1 MAPTPRKQELF
12 DLLSASGALRFG
24 EFTLKSGARSP
35 FFCNL
40 GDLDSGMRLKAV
52 GRLFADAIAAAVPGT
67 TMLFGPA
74 YKGIALATAAAAAAA
89 DAGRDWAV
97 AFDRK
102 EAKDHGEGGR
112 YIGRAPRAGDVVV
125 LVDDVMSDGGTK
137 RTACEA
143 LKRDF
148 GVEVAAVAVAL
159 DRRTE
164 TTKKAGAAGLPPL
177 VALADLADLAGYVKE
192 KDPALAEKIDAFRR
206 S

>member
-1 MAPTPRKQELF
+1 MPLTPRKQELLS
-12 DLLSASGALRFG
+12 LLEACGALRFG

-40 GDLDSGMRLKAV
+40 GDVDSGPRLRAV
-52 GRLFADAIAAAVPGT
+52 GRFFAEAIAEAVPGT
-67 TMLFGPA
+67 TLLFGPA
-74 YKGIALATAAAAAAA
+74 YKGIALATATASAAAE
-89 DAGRDWAV
+89 AGRDWAV

-102 EAKDHGEGGR
+102 EAKTHGEGGL
-112 YIGRAPRAGDVVV
+112 YIGRVPRAEDTVV

-143 LKRDF
+143 LARDF
-148 GVEVAAVAVAL
+148 SVRVAAVAVAL

-164 TTKKAGAAGLPPL
+164 TTKKASSGLPPL
-177 VALADLADLAGYVKE
+177 IALADLADLVEYVKE
-192 KDPALAEKIDAFRR
+192 KDVTLADRLEAFRQ

>member
-1 MAPTPRKQELF
+1 MPLSPEKQEFF

-24 EFTLKSGARSP
+24 DFTLTSGARSP

-40 GDLDSGMRLKAV
+40 GDLDSGMRLRSI
-52 GRLFADAIAAAVPGT
+52 GRLFAGAIAAAVPGT
-67 TMLFGPA
+67 TLLFGPA
-74 YKGIALATAAAAAAA
+74 YKGIALATATAAAAAE
-89 DAGRDWAV
+89 AGKDWAV

-112 YIGRAPRAGDVVV
+112 YIGRTPRAGDVVV

-137 RTACEA
+137 RTVCEA

-164 TTKKAGAAGLPPL
+164 TTKAKGSGLAPL